1 MGENA
6 RDGFWQGVETLFLD
20 AGGVLLHPD
29 WRRVAQVLA
38 AHGHELG
45 AGRLA
50 RAEARAR
57 RALDSADG
65 IRASSDA
72 QRWSTY
78 FSDTLRRAG
87 LVVSEAELAGLIG
100 ALVAEHLRANL
111 WCHVPDDAVPVL
123 ERLRARGLRLVMV
136 SNADGRLAALVS
148 GLGLA
153 DHFDHLLDSRVEGL
167 EKPDPRFFQL
177 ALARSGARPASTV
190 HVGDLYHVDV
200 AGARA
205 AGLRAAL
212 FDPAGLYEEVD
223 CPRLGSLDELARR
236 LGA

>member
-1 MGENA
+1 ME
-6 RDGFWQGVETLFLD
+6 DGFWQGVETLFLD
-20 AGGVLLHPD
+20 AGGVLIHPE
-29 WRRVAQVLA
+29 WQRVAQVLA
-38 AHGHELG
+38 GRGHTVT
-45 AGRLA
+45 AARLEQ
-50 RAEARAR
+50 AEAHAR
-57 RALDSADG
+57 RTLDTADG

-72 QRWSTY
+72 QRWSLY
-78 FSDTLRRAG
+78 FGETLRRAG
-87 LVVSEAELAGLIG
+87 LTVSEAELAALIG
-100 ALVAEHLRANL
+100 ALVKEHLRASL
-111 WCHVPDDAVPVL
+111 WCHVPDDVVPVL

-136 SNADGRLAALVS
+136 SNADGRLAAIMA

-153 DHFDHLLDSRVEGL
+153 PRLDHLLDSHVEGL
-167 EKPDPRFFQL
+167 EKPDPRFFEL

-212 FDPAGLYEEVD
+212 FDPAGLYDGAD
-223 CPRLGSLDELARR
+223 CPRLRSLDELARR